1 MRKTPFKKVL
11 LYWIGLMGWSILL
24 FTQFST
30 NKKKKHI
37 KVKIILLLFYSAQI
51 QLLSLVCQ
59 HTESDQKNNSSFV
72 GYCCLFVIFKSDQN
86 LVSCL
91 TCQEISILSW
101 NFVENTTFYKD
112 ENSTLSQA
120 FLVSNLKKLSKLK
133 ILMNNEQPINKK
145 REEFKTVNYFLFK
158 EILCE
163 I

>member
-1 MRKTPFKKVL
+1 MP
-11 LYWIGLMGWSILL
+11 
-24 FTQFST
+24 
-30 NKKKKHI
+30 
-37 KVKIILLLFYSAQI
+37 
-51 QLLSLVCQ
+51 
-59 HTESDQKNNSSFV
+59 
-72 GYCCLFVIFKSDQN
+72 N
-86 LVSCL
+86 LPRD
-91 TCQEISILSW
+91 IDSW
-101 NFVENTTFYKD
+101 NFVENTTFYKV